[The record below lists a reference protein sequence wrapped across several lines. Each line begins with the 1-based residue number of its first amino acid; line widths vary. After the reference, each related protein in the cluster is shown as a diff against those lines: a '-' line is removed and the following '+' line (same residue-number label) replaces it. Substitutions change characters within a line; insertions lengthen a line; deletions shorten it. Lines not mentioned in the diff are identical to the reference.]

1 LLAADDV
8 SQSAHARALMQ
19 RAARMGESLYVPLT
33 VVLELEWVM
42 RSRYGCAKEKV
53 LTMLSS
59 LLEARELTFQDE
71 AAVEHALHYYR
82 RKRIDF
88 AECLHLGCAAAAVQ
102 LPMYTFDR
110 TAARVEGAKL
120 LR

>member
-42 RSRYGCAKEKV
+42 RSRYGCAKEKI